1 MALKLKGSTSG
12 FVGLDAPAVAG
23 NNTLILPDSAGSAHQ
38 ILANDI
44 TAGVTTF
51 TQVTISRNGDLTV
64 PGTISIGGTLTYED
78 VTSVD
83 SVGIVTARGLSIF
96 GNTSG
101 LNVAS
106 GISTFQATTATTG
119 NFSSNVDIA
128 GELTVAETIAHTGD
142 TNNKIS
148 FPAADT
154 ITLTTAGS
162 ERLRI
167 DSAGAVLINGTDKN
181 TVHTNA
187 DDVIIGNTSASLM
200 GLSLV
205 TGTSGYAT
213 LQFSDGAGNK
223 NQGQIAYNH
232 ADDSMAFTT
241 AEDVRMRIASSG
253 ELLVNTTTVSPHI
266 RLNQKLGVAYAGNFG
281 GASLTNYG
289 GTTAANKPLLDFNR
303 SRGTSN
309 ASMTSVASGD
319 GLGHIVFRGADGT
332 NFVDSAA
339 IRGDVDG
346 TPGSSD
352 MPGRLVFETTP
363 DGSGTLIERL
373 RIDSNGTAILKN
385 TAEAVA
391 RSDFF
396 GSLRP
401 ISQIASTWNA
411 YHSLT
416 RHDAGSSYGSY
427 LIFAKNRSDLYNSNG
442 IVQDNDE
449 LGNITFQGNDG
460 SVFREGVR
468 IRGEVDG
475 TPGSNQ
481 MPSAL
486 SFWTNNGSGLSE
498 RLRIAS
504 STTEMFGLNMTPDA
518 SGGMV
523 QMKPSH
529 GYQAAATDL
538 ATASSKA
545 VLRVRTS
552 SDSSMS
558 LFIGAANNTARPY
571 LQVGNLAPGS
581 GANTTYPLLLQP
593 FGGLVGIGELS
604 PVNLLT
610 ISNTAGQTDT
620 EGNLQIRYTG
630 TSNTANSGLTVKNYR
645 GTSQFMQWEGQGI
658 RMGNR
663 IITNNGAGHVYIT
676 TGSDTVRLSIN
687 ASDGNFTGSSSADIS
702 DGRLKENITSIS
714 NATATIKQLL
724 GKTFTWKEEAKLGT
738 DTKYGF
744 IAQELKTVLPD
755 LVYQDVGINRVSK
768 DADKQGYGQGEIV
781 DDYSDDYKDD
791 SKSEWSMAVNTSGV
805 IPILVEAFK
814 ELEARIAA
822 LEG

>member
-1 MALKLKGSTSG
+1 MPLGNPIRKQNESRIVSVLATEGQTVFTIQGGYRINQISVFRNGVRLSNSEDFTAGDGST
-12 FVGLDAPAVAG
+12 VTL
-23 NNTLILPDSAGSAHQ
+23 NNE
-38 ILANDI
+38 ANVNDRI
-44 TAGVTTF
+44 EFHIFDTF
-51 TQVTISRNGDLTV
+51 TVQNAIVGAASSQTISGDLV
-64 PGTISIGGTLTYED
+64 VNGKIFGNLDLPQINVAY
-78 VTSVD
+78 
-83 SVGIVTARGLSIF
+83 GIVT
-96 GNTSG
+96 THD
-101 LNVAS
+101 LNVT
-106 GISTFQATTATTG
+106 GVSTFADTLFIDDAL
-119 NFSSNVDIA
+119 SHS
-128 GELTVAETIAHTGD
+128 GD
-142 TNNKIS
+142 SDTRLR
-148 FPAADT
+148 FPAADVVSVE
-154 ITLTTAGS
+154 TAGA
-162 ERLRI
+162 EQLR
-167 DSAGAVLINGTDKN
+167 V
-181 TVHTNA
+181 
-187 DDVIIGNTSASLM
+187 TS
-200 GLSLV
+200 
-205 TGTSGYAT
+205 
-213 LQFSDGAGNK
+213 D
-223 NQGQIAYNH
+223 
-232 ADDSMAFTT
+232 
-241 AEDVRMRIASSG
+241 G
-253 ELLVNTTTVSPHI
+253 ELLIGTTTVTPHV
-266 RLNQKLGVAYAGNFG
+266 RLNQKLGVVQVGNYG
-281 GASLTNYG
+281 GVSLTNYG
-289 GTTAANKPLLDFNR
+289 GTSAVNKAILDFNR

-332 NFVDSAA
+332 TFVDSAA

-385 TAEAVA
+385 TAEAVP

-468 IRGEVDG
+468 IRGEVEG
-475 TPGSNQ
+475 TPASNQ

-486 SFWTNNGSGLSE
+486 TFWTNNGSGLSE

-518 SGGMV
+518 SGGLV

-755 LVYQDVGINRVSK
+755 LVYQDAGINRVSK

-791 SKSEWSMAVNTSGV
+791 SKSEWSMAVNTSGI
-805 IPILVEAFK
+805 IPVLVEAFK